1 MNFRTVA
8 ELVELAE
15 SEKMPI
21 SEIMIQKEM
30 ETFNKSRQE
39 VFDQMAG
46 NLDVMEKAVHKG
58 LNEQVKSHSGLTG
71 GDAVKIRTYM
81 NEAPVLLSGRD
92 ALDVVSRSMAVSEVN
107 AAMGTVVATP
117 TAGACG
123 ILPGC
128 VFTAAERLN
137 SDRETMVR
145 ALFVSGA
152 IGYCIANNAFISGAA
167 GGCQAEVGSA
177 TAMSAAAMVEMA
189 GGTPSQSAEAVAI
202 ALKNMLGLVCDP
214 VAGLVEAPCVK
225 RNAMGG
231 AIAMVAADMAMA
243 GVKSVIPTDE
253 VIEAMFRIGR
263 DMPVS
268 LKETALGGLAAT
280 PTGRAHERR
289 IFGKSAE

>member
-15 SEKMPI
+15 SKGMPI

-30 ETFNKSRQE
+30 DTFNKSRQE
-39 VFDQMAG
+39 VFEQMAG
-46 NLDVMEKAVHKG
+46 NLDVMEKAVRKG
-58 LNEQVKSHSGLTG
+58 LNEQMKSHSGLTG
-71 GDAVKIRTYM
+71 GDAMKIRTYM
-81 NEAPVLLSGRD
+81 TEAPVLLSGRD

-128 VFTAAERLN
+128 VFTAADRLD

-189 GGTPSQSAEAVAI
+189 GGSPSQSAEAVAI

-231 AIAMVAADMAMA
+231 AIAMVAADMALA

-253 VIEAMFRIGR
+253 VI
-263 DMPVS
+263 
-268 LKETALGGLAAT
+268 
-280 PTGRAHERR
+280 
-289 IFGKSAE
+289 